1 MGKSLIFVFTKEH
14 QKKGTVRLLHLQFY
28 PFQDL
33 KLVLT
38 LHKLE
43 VKVKSFPSPQCTVV
57 IFLFFMQNKPTAA
70 FLLLGACV
78 WMGAWPAP
86 PTLCLLALE
95 VTLQSANQIERQVL
109 LSLALSGAELM
120 IMMHEVYSTGRFICR
135 AKMRCT
141 FLEALANSGQSCQT
155 TLIA

>member
-1 MGKSLIFVFTKEH
+1 MGKSLIFVFTKEQ

-43 VKVKSFPSPQCTVV
+43 VKVKSFPSPQRTVLT
-57 IFLFFMQNKPTAA
+57 IFYAKQTHSRIPASWSLCVDGCLACPT
-70 FLLLGACV
+70 
-78 WMGAWPAP
+78 
-86 PTLCLLALE
+86 TLCLLVLE
-95 VTLQSANQIERQVL
+95 VTLPSTNQIEHQAL

-120 IMMHEVYSTGRFICR
+120 IHEVYITGRFICS